1 MSDEGSLER
10 WRVEAGAGTDAN
22 PGAKPARD
30 LRAIAVLP
38 AVVLGGSRKVS
49 HSEI

>member
-38 AVVLGGSRKVS
+38 AGGHERCTYCS